1 MRAGFWVRWVLWL
14 ALALGGVASA
24 VAQDVAGG
32 QDHPLIQRY
41 PGATLVGYAQL
52 HHGSI
57 DFQSTSYTG
66 FDLDTG
72 RRRYAEAPLTLDGRV
87 TRLWYEAAGKTTSAQ
102 LYDYQARALTAQGF
116 KALYDSTKDSGA
128 GAGKWVNFLASFANG
143 KRDALVNNR
152 SCQVF
157 SSARTASL
165 RTGTFQKDNTT
176 VRLVAIDW
184 LQGDAASKARKG
196 AYIAID
202 IVEARVLQEPAVR
215 TLAAPAD
222 DALIRTLASSG
233 RVLLAGAGFGSGSA
247 VMDETTHAVL
257 ARVATYL
264 KANPA
269 VRLYVV
275 GHTDGT
281 GDLED
286 NLELSRQRAQA
297 VVDTLEHDFE
307 IDHSRL
313 TAHGVGPLAPV
324 ADNNTAAGRAKNRRV
339 ELVRH

>member
-1 MRAGFWVRWVLWL
+1 MQAGFWVRWVLWL
-14 ALALGGVASA
+14 ALALGGGASA
-24 VAQDVAGG
+24 MAQDVAGG
-32 QDHPLIQRY
+32 QDHPLIHRY

-52 HHGSI
+52 RHGTI
-57 DFQSTSYTG
+57 DFQSSSYTG

-72 RRRYAEAPLTLDGRV
+72 RRHYAEAPLTLDGRV
-87 TRLWYEAAGKTTSAQ
+87 TRLWYEVAGKTTSAQ
-102 LYDYQARALTAQGF
+102 LYDSQVRALTAQGF

-128 GAGKWVNFLASFANG
+128 GAGKWINFLASFAEG

-176 VRLVAIDW
+176 IRLVTIDW
-184 LQGDAASKARKG
+184 PQGDAASKARQG

-202 IVEARVLQEPAVR
+202 IVEARVLQEPTAR
-215 TLAAPAD
+215 TVATPAD
-222 DALIRTLASSG
+222 DPLLRSLAATG
-233 RVLLAGAGFGSGSA
+233 RALLAGSGFGSGSA
-247 VMDETTHAVL
+247 AMDDTTRAVL
-257 ARVATYL
+257 ARVAGYL
-264 KANPA
+264 KANPE

-281 GDLED
+281 GDLEG

-297 VVDTLEHDFE
+297 VVDALERDFD
-307 IDHSRL
+307 IDHNRL
-313 TAHGVGPLAPV
+313 SAHGVGPLAPL
-324 ADNNTAAGRAKNRRV
+324 ADDSTAAGRAKNRRV